1 MTPRQ
6 AQADAIHRALRKHFR
21 HDEVSV
27 ENVLPLRDD
36 EQLKI
41 KVVDHKRNEFIERMC
56 GWSHH
61 WIPSYYCVSWRTS
74 AIGYGLI
81 PAAIF
86 EVKLER
92 ERPRV
97 PDVRKI
103 PVDVTEK
110 KKSPDEEIEMRKVL
124 GLK

>member
-1 MTPRQ
+1 
-6 AQADAIHRALRKHFR
+6 
-21 HDEVSV
+21 
-27 ENVLPLRDD
+27 
-36 EQLKI
+36 LKI